1 MTTLMSISII
11 FISSPRA
18 AETLEFHVE
27 TDVKESSRLVV
38 QAGVHQNISTHSSIM
53 WLFAYRQNEKP
64 AKHVLANCEG
74 CQHHDKGQIHNR
86 KDLYLL

>member
-38 QAGVHQNISTHSSIM
+38 QAGVHQNISTH
-53 WLFAYRQNEKP
+53 F
-64 AKHVLANCEG
+64 
-74 CQHHDKGQIHNR
+74 
-86 KDLYLL
+86 